1 MTYTQSIY
9 NNTRYI
15 VFIQTKYHQ
24 NILPVNDVSP
34 HSLEVLLKCI
44 GNYKGYLFRSIRIY
58 RDDITRIK
66 VYEMNFINYKKNVL
80 EKSENWNKV
89 YKIFSLISG
98 FIDWI
103 LYLFVY
109 KREVNKFGTTITNIK
124 PKYLIDKTEAFHN
137 VLYGKNKE
145 FKINNDGKEIVE
157 QVDFHNGKLY
167 INEKPF
173 ELDESLKANY
183 FLELFTKYIEKQG
196 NTHYIELYEFIDL
209 YEKNCEKD
217 GYDYNYLKLSSDNVK
232 KSYIKTINDNILKKY
247 NKEILEISK
256 NFIGIIQDLN

>member
-44 GNYKGYLFRSIRIY
+44 WNYKWYLFRSIRIY

-89 YKIFSLISG
+89 YKIFSLISW

-109 KREVNKFGTTITNIK
+109 KREVNKFWTTITNIK

-137 VLYGKNKE
+137 VLYWKNKE
-145 FKINNDGKEIVE
+145 FKINNDWKEIVE
-157 QVDFHNGKLY
+157 QVDFHNWKLY

-217 GYDYNYLKLSSDNVK
+217 WYDYNYLKLSSDNVK

-256 NFIGIIQDLN
+256 NFIWIIQDLN